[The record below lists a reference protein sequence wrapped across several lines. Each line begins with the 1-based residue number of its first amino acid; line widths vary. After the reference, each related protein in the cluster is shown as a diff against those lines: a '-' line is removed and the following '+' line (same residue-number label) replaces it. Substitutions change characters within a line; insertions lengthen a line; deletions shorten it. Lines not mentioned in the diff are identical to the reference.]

1 MLDNLILE
9 DLIMMPVRRSQNW
22 LPSIFNDFFENQ
34 WMERVNTTTA
44 AINVF
49 ETDNEFKVEVA
60 APGLKKE
67 DLTIRLD
74 QDNQLNITMEK
85 KDERNE
91 EKKNGRYLRREFNY
105 SKFQQNLILP
115 DEIEKDKIEAKVE
128 EGVLTITIPKKVYNE
143 KEQSV
148 QVIEIK

>member
-34 WMERVNTTTA
+34 CMERVNTTTP

-148 QVIEIK
+148 QLIEIK

>member
-1 MLDNLILE
+1 
-9 DLIMMPVRRSQNW
+9 MMPVRRTQSW
-22 LPSIFNDFFENQ
+22 LPSIFNDFFDND
-34 WMERVNTTTA
+34 WMEKANSTA
-44 AINVF
+44 PAINVF

-67 DLTIRLD
+67 DLAIRLD

-148 QVIEIK
+148 QLIEIK

>member
-1 MLDNLILE
+1 M
-9 DLIMMPVRRSQNW
+9 
-22 LPSIFNDFFENQ
+22 
-34 WMERVNTTTA
+34 
-44 AINVF
+44 
-49 ETDNEFKVEVA
+49 
-60 APGLKKE
+60 
-67 DLTIRLD
+67 D

-148 QVIEIK
+148 QLIEIK

>member
-34 WMERVNTTTA
+34 WMERVNTTTP

-91 EKKNGRYLRREFNY
+91 EKKNGRYLRREDR
-105 SKFQQNLILP
+105 K
-115 DEIEKDKIEAKVE
+115 
-128 EGVLTITIPKKVYNE
+128 
-143 KEQSV
+143 SV
-148 QVIEIK
+148 V

>member
-34 WMERVNTTTA
+34 WMERVNTTTP

-148 QVIEIK
+148 QMIEIK